1 MIYKNNRFFVEN
13 ISAINI
19 AKKYGT
25 PSYCYSINK
34 LKNNIK
40 EFQNNFK
47 SIDPIICFSVKSNNN
62 IEILRVIKS
71 YNLGADVVSMGELM
85 IALKARIPAKK
96 IVFSGVGKTKEEIAY
111 AIKKKILLINAESES
126 EIKVIEKIAKKKR
139 KKVNIGIRLNPNV
152 DAKTNNKISTGRKI
166 DKFGVDKKNLI
177 KIINSLNFSKYI
189 KIKCLSVHIGSQITN
204 FRPYTRMV
212 KEIDKI
218 LSKINHKFDYI
229 DFGGGMGIQYDNNT
243 KKLDYK
249 KYLGSIKSFL
259 RRNNVKIIFE
269 PGRSI
274 VGNAAILLT
283 KIIYIKET
291 SNKNFVV
298 LDAAMNDL
306 IRPALYGSFHK
317 IIPIIRNK
325 KNIKKTHSFVGPIC
339 ETTDEFLT
347 TKKYSQT
354 KESDYLAIC
363 DVGAYGIVLASNYN
377 LRTKPPEIIID
388 KSNIKLV
395 SKRQKLINII

>member
-47 SIDPIICFSVKSNNN
+47 SIDPLICFSVKSNNN
-62 IEILRVIKS
+62 LEILRVIKS

-177 KIINSLNFSKYI
+177 KIINSFKFSKYI

>member
-47 SIDPIICFSVKSNNN
+47 SIDPLICFSVKSNNN
-62 IEILRVIKS
+62 LEILRVIKS

-111 AIKKKILLINAESES
+111 AIKKNILLINAESES

-177 KIINSLNFSKYI
+177 KIINSFKFSKYI

>member
-62 IEILRVIKS
+62 LEILRVIKS

-177 KIINSLNFSKYI
+177 KIINSFKFSKYI

>member
-1 MIYKNNRFFVEN
+1 
-13 ISAINI
+13 
-19 AKKYGT
+19 
-25 PSYCYSINK
+25 
-34 LKNNIK
+34 
-40 EFQNNFK
+40 
-47 SIDPIICFSVKSNNN
+47 
-62 IEILRVIKS
+62 
-71 YNLGADVVSMGELM
+71 
-85 IALKARIPAKK
+85 
-96 IVFSGVGKTKEEIAY
+96 
-111 AIKKKILLINAESES
+111 
-126 EIKVIEKIAKKKR
+126 
-139 KKVNIGIRLNPNV
+139 
-152 DAKTNNKISTGRKI
+152 
-166 DKFGVDKKNLI
+166 
-177 KIINSLNFSKYI
+177 
-189 KIKCLSVHIGSQITN
+189 
-204 FRPYTRMV
+204 
-212 KEIDKI
+212 
-218 LSKINHKFDYI
+218 
-229 DFGGGMGIQYDNNT
+229 MGIQYDNNT

>member
-40 EFQNNFK
+40 EFQNKFK

-62 IEILRVIKS
+62 LEILRVIKS

-177 KIINSLNFSKYI
+177 KIINSFKFSKYI

-325 KNIKKTHSFVGPIC
+325 KNIKKIHSFVGPIC

>member
-62 IEILRVIKS
+62 LEILRVIKS

-177 KIINSLNFSKYI
+177 KIINSFKFSKYI

-388 KSNIKLV
+388 KSHIKLV

>member
-40 EFQNNFK
+40 EFQNKFK

-62 IEILRVIKS
+62 LEILRVIKS

-177 KIINSLNFSKYI
+177 KIINSFKFSKYI

-249 KYLGSIKSFL
+249 KYLDSIKSFL

>member
-62 IEILRVIKS
+62 LEILRVIKS

-111 AIKKKILLINAESES
+111 AIKKNILLINAESES

-177 KIINSLNFSKYI
+177 KIINSFKFSKYI

>member
-177 KIINSLNFSKYI
+177 KIINSFKFSKYI

>member
-47 SIDPIICFSVKSNNN
+47 SIDPLICFSVKSNNN
-62 IEILRVIKS
+62 LEILRVIKS

-177 KIINSLNFSKYI
+177 KIINSFKFSKYI

-218 LSKINHKFDYI
+218 LSKINYKFDYI

-347 TKKYSQT
+347 TKEYSQT

>member
-62 IEILRVIKS
+62 LEILRVIKS

-177 KIINSLNFSKYI
+177 KIINSFKFSKYI

-325 KNIKKTHSFVGPIC
+325 KNVKKTHSFVGPIC

-347 TKKYSQT
+347 TKEYSRT

>member
-1 MIYKNNRFFVEN
+1 MIYKNNSFFVEN

-47 SIDPIICFSVKSNNN
+47 SIDPLICFSVKSNNN
-62 IEILRVIKS
+62 LEILRVIKS

-177 KIINSLNFSKYI
+177 KIINSFKFSKYI

-325 KNIKKTHSFVGPIC
+325 KNIKKIHSFVGPIC

-388 KSNIKLV
+388 KSNVKLV

>member
-62 IEILRVIKS
+62 LEILRVIKS

-177 KIINSLNFSKYI
+177 KIINSFKFSKYI

-325 KNIKKTHSFVGPIC
+325 KNIKKIHSFVGPIC